1 MDAVG
6 LSKIESIKKPFLW
19 LGAIALLI
27 AVAFS
32 EPSVGAGESH
42 KTAKLI
48 GYTLITLAMLGRVWC
63 AIYIDGR
70 KNDQLIQDGPY
81 SMCRNPLYLFSFVGV
96 VGILVGI
103 KAFLLLLVV
112 IPIYWLYYFYVVK
125 SEERRLANIFGREF
139 IDYRG
144 KVNRF
149 LPGLRH
155 YWSRDTIEVNSRLI
169 FRSIIRAS
177 FFMWSLV
184 LIDIFEGIKLIEV
197 NGKTIIPSL
206 WNLPF

>member
-1 MDAVG
+1 MDAG
-6 LSKIESIKKPFLW
+6 GISKIESIKKPFLW
-19 LGAIALLI
+19 LGVIALLI

-32 EPSVGAGESH
+32 EPSVSRGESH
-42 KTAKLI
+42 TTAKLI
-48 GYTLITLAMLGRVWC
+48 GYTLITLAMLGRIWC
-63 AIYIDGR
+63 AIYIDGY

-96 VGILVGI
+96 VGILIGI
-103 KAFLLLLVV
+103 KAYLLLLIV
-112 IPIYWLYYFYVVK
+112 IPIYWLYYFYVVT
-125 SEERRLANIFGREF
+125 SEERRLVHIFGREF
-139 IDYRG
+139 IEYRDR
-144 KVNRF
+144 VNRF
-149 LPGLRH
+149 LPSLKH

-184 LIDIFEGIKLIEV
+184 LIDIFDRIKLVEV
-197 NGKTIIPSL
+197 NGKTIVPSL